1 MISFRSGNQ
10 HRRDPTKGIPS
21 RPAFSNSRI
30 LIPVNVWSSVR
41 VLPVGLWSTAS
52 GFAQSAAQRSIRN
65 QTLPGSRVNSVNQ
78 YRCNM
83 HSSTRRETRRS
94 LCHQQMFAGN

>member
-1 MISFRSGNQ
+1 MAGNSST
-10 HRRDPTKGIPS
+10 R
-21 RPAFSNSRI
+21 AFAAFAAG
-30 LIPVNVWSSVR
+30 SS
-41 VLPVGLWSTAS
+41 A
-52 GFAQSAAQRSIRN
+52 SAAPSVIRN
-65 QTLPGSRVNSVNQ
+65 QTLPGFRVNSVNQ